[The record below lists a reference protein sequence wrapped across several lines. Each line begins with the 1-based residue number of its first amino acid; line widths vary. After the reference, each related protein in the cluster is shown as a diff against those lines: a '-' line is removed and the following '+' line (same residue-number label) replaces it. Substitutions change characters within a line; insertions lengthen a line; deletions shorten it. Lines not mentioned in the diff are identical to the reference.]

1 MSCRFFQYW
10 QLSSVIIDKKV
21 ILIFSLHLLIFRIV
35 FKWNKFT
42 FFMNNSTKIK
52 SLSSNIWMCFKFYK
66 HLVAWNWDIGLLVNS
81 SEISYKVCIF
91 TSTVINL
98 DVLKSTLKLLP
109 KVNVMELVLFFK
121 VNQNYST
128 MGIYLNKYEI
138 QDNVGSKIW
147 CNQPAAVGVV
157 GMIRRHQNI
166 FLNI

>member
-1 MSCRFFQYW
+1 MIFQKFLMIWVYTNSVNKSC
-10 QLSSVIIDKKV
+10 
-21 ILIFSLHLLIFRIV
+21 
-35 FKWNKFT
+35 
-42 FFMNNSTKIK
+42 K
-52 SLSSNIWMCFKFYK
+52 SLSGNSWTCFIFHK
-66 HLVAWNWDIGLLVNS
+66 HLVAWNWHLGLFVNT
-81 SEISYKVCIF
+81 SESSYKVCIF
-91 TSTVINL
+91 TSTFINL

-128 MGIYLNKYEI
+128 IVIYLNRYEI